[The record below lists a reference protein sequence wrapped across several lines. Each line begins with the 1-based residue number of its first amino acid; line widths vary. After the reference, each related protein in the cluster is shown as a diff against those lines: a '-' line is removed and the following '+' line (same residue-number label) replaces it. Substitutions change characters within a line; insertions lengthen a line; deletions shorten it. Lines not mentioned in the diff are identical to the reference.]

1 VRITPATTYLNFLRQ
16 LQLAQER
23 AAQAQDRVSTGK
35 RFLRPSDDPAA
46 AADVVRLSAE
56 SAETVQFQNNLA
68 AASSRLQ
75 AADSVLDGVE
85 SMVER
90 IRNLALQSLSRPET
104 AHLYTTEI
112 KGLKDQILSAAN
124 TTHQGVFI
132 FGGTVTNSAP
142 FTKAAGSTVTYN
154 GNSTPLNLQVSRT
167 MTLQA
172 QIPGDEIFKGAV
184 DIFAAIDSVV
194 QAMDDGDFDAI
205 RMQVKTIESYFDT
218 LATARGRLGST
229 INVADRLTAESTSSD
244 LLRAKELD
252 QVQAANMAQA
262 ISELTLSQASLQTTL
277 AVGARLS
284 QLSLLDYLK

>member
-1 VRITPATTYLNFLRQ
+1 LNFLRD

-23 AAQAQDRVSTGK
+23 AAQAQDRVSSGK
-35 RFLRPSDDPAA
+35 RFNRPSDDPAA
-46 AADVVRLSAE
+46 ATDVLRLNAENAE
-56 SAETVQFQNNLA
+56 SVQFQHNLA

-90 IRNLALQSLSRPET
+90 IRNLALQSLSSPET

-112 KGLKDQILSAAN
+112 RGLRDQILSAAN

-142 FTKAAGSTVTYN
+142 FTKAADSTVSYN
-154 GNSTPLNLQVSRT
+154 GNSTPLNVQVSRT
-167 MTLQA
+167 MALQA
-172 QIPGDEIFKGAV
+172 QIPGDDIFTGAV
-184 DIFAAIDSVV
+184 DIFSTIDGVV
-194 QAMDDGDFDAI
+194 QAMEDGDFDGI
-205 RMQVKTIESYFDT
+205 RTQVQTIQGFFDT

-229 INVADRLTAESTSSD
+229 INLADRLSAESDSSD

-262 ISELTLSQASLQTTL
+262 ISELTLSQTSLQTTL